1 MSQPS
6 ALSAEQL
13 LAMLEAA
20 IKDAP
25 ALKYDVPLT
34 DADLRWL
41 ARAEALIE
49 ASGATVALIQFRTA
63 RSNLGGYS
71 HSASDVLAPLHN
83 AYCRVELTA
92 PLASRGAF
100 IPAGDTWNGYAAL
113 VKLIQTGCDDLLLVD
128 PYLSADFF
136 IDLAPHSAA
145 RSSVRC
151 LATKRNE
158 YHPALAAAARKWTA
172 DPISSNKPIEVRY
185 AAPGSL
191 HDRLIILDRAEAWLV
206 SQSFKDVAKRSP
218 ASVSRAEAEMGRL
231 KADHYDVLW
240 DQSEP
245 IG

>member
-1 MSQPS
+1 MPQSP

-25 ALKYDVPLT
+25 ALEYDVPLG

-49 ASGATVALIQFRTA
+49 ASGAAMALVQFRLA
-63 RSNLGGYS
+63 RGNLGSYS
-71 HSASDVLAPLHN
+71 HSASEILAPLHN
-83 AYCRVELTA
+83 AYCRVELAA

-113 VKLIQTGCDDLLLVD
+113 VKLLQTECDDLLLID

-136 IDLAPHSAA
+136 IDLAPHSAS
-145 RSSVRC
+145 RGSVRC
-151 LATKRNE
+151 LATMHNG
-158 YHPALAAAARKWTA
+158 YHPALSAAARKWSS
-172 DPISSNKPIEVRY
+172 DPVSSSKPVEVRY

-191 HDRLIILDRAEAWLV
+191 HDRLIIRDGAEAWIV
-206 SQSFKDVAKRSP
+206 TQSFKDVAKRSP
-218 ASVSRAEAEMGRL
+218 ASVSRAEPEIGQL
-231 KADHYDVLW
+231 KAEHYNALW
-240 DQSEP
+240 EQSAP
-245 IG
+245 IS

>member
-1 MSQPS
+1 MSQSPH
-6 ALSAEQL
+6 LTPELL
-13 LAMLEAA
+13 LALLEAV
-20 IKDAP
+20 IKEAP
-25 ALKYDVPLT
+25 ALEYEARLSET
-34 DADLRWL
+34 DLRWL
-41 ARAEALIE
+41 ARAEALLE
-49 ASGATVALIQFRTA
+49 ASGAMTALMDFRSA
-63 RSNLGGYS
+63 RRALGTYS
-71 HSASDVLAPLHN
+71 HSVAAVLAPLHN
-83 AYCRVELTA
+83 AYCRTELKA
-92 PLASRGAF
+92 PVAARGAF

-128 PYLSADFF
+128 PFLNADFF

-145 RSSVRC
+145 RGPVRC

-158 YHPALAAAARKWTA
+158 YHPALAAAARRWTA

-231 KADHYDVLW
+231 KSDHYDALW